1 MKNLRKYLLPLLLLS
16 HACLAGMT
24 IESSRVVFSASD
36 RERSLMMANE
46 NSYPVLIQT
55 WVDNGNLKNTPETVD
70 NVPVIPLPGVFRLEP
85 QEKKNLRLLATHLP
99 QATDRESLYWLNV
112 YEIPPVEAK
121 LPANLSA
128 VKVAVRLQLKLF
140 FRPENLSPSPD
151 KVVEQQKIELQRV
164 PGSLAIKIGNPTP
177 YFATYSSL
185 SLTGEGHEKTLVP
198 GMVSPFST
206 KTINTGMPTGWQP
219 QRITFELID
228 DDGNVVKRSLSR

>member
-1 MKNLRKYLLPLLLLS
+1 MKNLRKYLLPFLLLS
-16 HACLAGMT
+16 HTCQAGMT

-36 RERSLMMANE
+36 RERSLMLANE
-46 NSYPVLIQT
+46 NSYPVLVQT

-85 QEKKNLRLLATHLP
+85 QEKKNLRLLATHQP

-121 LPANLSA
+121 LPVNLSV
-128 VKVAVRLQLKLF
+128 VKVAIRLQLKLF

-164 PGSLAIKIGNPTP
+164 PGSLAIKISNSTP
-177 YFATYSSL
+177 YFATYRSL
-185 SLTGEGHEKTLVP
+185 SLEGEGSMQTLEP
-198 GMVSPFST
+198 GMLPPFST
-206 KTINTGMPTGWQP
+206 KTTNANVVGSWKP
-219 QRITFELID
+219 QRATFELID
-228 DDGNVVKRSLSR
+228 DDGNIVKGSRNF